1 MDIKTLKGF
10 KDYLPKDSLIRIH
23 IVRQI
28 FSVLNSYNF
37 ELIDTPVLEYSELLL
52 KKGGDEAE
60 KQIYRFKDN
69 GGRDVSMRFDLTVPF
84 ARFIATNISSLK
96 FPFRRSQFGKVFRG
110 ENSQKGR
117 YREFMQFDFDI
128 VGEDSFRGDAEIL
141 SVVYYGLEEIFL
153 NFIEGINKKF
163 IIHYSHLGILNSFFE
178 QLGIKE
184 KSLFILRNID
194 KIDRIGIEKVK
205 EELLL
210 EIEEE
215 AVDLILSLM
224 DLQGTFK
231 DKIQTL
237 KSILGDNNESI
248 KRVEDVFKHLSLL
261 KIQDSFN
268 LNLKIARGLDYYTGI
283 VFESEVFGS
292 NMGSVCSGGRYDN
305 LVSSF
310 SSSIQKVSGV
320 GGSFGVDRI
329 KDIIDLEKFS
339 YIKIFVTK
347 ARSKVLIVNLDS
359 ALQNYYY
366 ELATRFRNHDY
377 SKIKNISCEVY
388 FKNKNGKNIKEQ
400 IEYALSKEIRFL
412 VFVGQEEYKE
422 NKMKVRDLTKKEE
435 LLLSFEES
443 INLIKCNEKLL
454 CTPF

>member
-1 MDIKTLKGF
+1 M
-10 KDYLPKDSLIRIH
+10 
-23 IVRQI
+23 
-28 FSVLNSYNF
+28 
-37 ELIDTPVLEYSELLL
+37 
-52 KKGGDEAE
+52 
-60 KQIYRFKDN
+60 
-69 GGRDVSMRFDLTVPF
+69 
-84 ARFIATNISSLK
+84 
-96 FPFRRSQFGKVFRG
+96 
-110 ENSQKGR
+110 
-117 YREFMQFDFDI
+117 
-128 VGEDSFRGDAEIL
+128 
-141 SVVYYGLEEIFL
+141 
-153 NFIEGINKKF
+153 
-163 IIHYSHLGILNSFFE
+163 NSFFE
-178 QLGIKE
+178 KLGLKE
-184 KSLFILRNID
+184 KSIFILRNID
-194 KIDRIGIEKVK
+194 KIDKIGIDKVK
-205 EELLL
+205 EALLL
-210 EIEEE
+210 EIEKE
-215 AVDLILSLM
+215 AVDSILSLVS
-224 DLQGTFK
+224 LQGTFK
-231 DKIQTL
+231 DKIQAL
-237 KSILGDNNESI
+237 KSILGDNESI
-248 KRVEDVFKHLSLL
+248 KRVEDVFQHLSLL

-268 LNLKIARGLDYYTGI
+268 LNLKISRGLDYYTGI

-310 SSSIQKVSGV
+310 SNSIQKISGV

-377 SKIKNISCEVY
+377 SKVKNISCEVY

>member
-37 ELIDTPVLEYSELLL
+37 DLIDTPVLEYSELLL
-52 KKGGDEAE
+52 KKSGDEAE

-84 ARFIATNISSLK
+84 ARFIATNASNLK

-178 QLGIKE
+178 KLGIKE

-194 KIDRIGIEKVK
+194 KIDKIGVDKVK
-205 EELLL
+205 EALLL
-210 EIEEE
+210 KIEKEV
-215 AVDLILSLM
+215 VDSILNLVN
-224 DLQGTFK
+224 LQGTFK
-231 DKIQTL
+231 EKIQAL
-237 KSILGDNNESI
+237 KSILGDNESV
-248 KRVEDVFKHLSLL
+248 KRVEDVFQHLSLL

-268 LNLKIARGLDYYTGI
+268 LNLKISRGLDYYTGI
-283 VFESEVFGS
+283 VFESEVFDS

-310 SSSIQKVSGV
+310 SSSIQKISGV

-339 YIKIFVTK
+339 YVKIFVTK

-359 ALQNYYY
+359 ALQDYYY

-377 SKIKNISCEVY
+377 SKVKNISCEVY

-412 VFVGQEEYKE
+412 VFIGQEEYKE

-443 INLIKCNEKLL
+443 INVIKCSEKLL